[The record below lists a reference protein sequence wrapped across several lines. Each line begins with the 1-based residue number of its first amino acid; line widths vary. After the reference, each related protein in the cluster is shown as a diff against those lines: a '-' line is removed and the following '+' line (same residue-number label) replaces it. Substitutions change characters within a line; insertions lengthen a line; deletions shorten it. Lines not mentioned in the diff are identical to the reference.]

1 MIPLVLIDAK
11 TDRSAALGQYLNGTG
26 AYRVIASASPEVT
39 FSRNLIESRA
49 IVIAVHEKDQDGLL
63 FLKNLREREVDLP
76 VIILAAAYDPD
87 MFRAVVAHRAECL
100 VMSGPEDSWYPVLA
114 QLIEKF
120 LEIRRAK
127 DEVAF
132 LKKKLNLVGSVTRHD
147 ILNQLTAVN
156 GYTELLE
163 MITEDPKMKSYIE
176 KEQYALEK
184 IRRQFQFSKDYQNLA
199 TEPPLWQSL
208 ASVIRRASDSVS
220 IKGVTHTE
228 TCGNA
233 AVYADPMLEKA
244 VGQLLDNAVRHGG
257 SVSRISISVQECEND
272 AVLVFEDNGTGIPAE
287 NKERIFER
295 GFGKHTGWGLF
306 LVREILAI
314 TGMTITETGEPGKGT
329 RFEIHIPID
338 EYRKEGSGKSDGCM
352 TGQI

>member
-1 MIPLVLIDAK
+1 MIPLVVIDAK
-11 TDRSAALGQYLNGTG
+11 TDRSTALGQYLTGTD

-63 FLKNLREREVDLP
+63 FLKNLRDRGVDLP
-76 VIILAAAYDPD
+76 VIILAGAYDPD
-87 MFRAVVAHRAECL
+87 VFRAVVANRAECL
-100 VMSGPEDSWYPVLA
+100 VMAGPVDNWYPVLA
-114 QLIEKF
+114 QLIEKVMA
-120 LEIRRAK
+120 IRRAK

-147 ILNQLTAVN
+147 ILNQLTAVS

-163 MITEDPKMKSYIE
+163 MIVEDPQMRSYIE
-176 KEQYALEK
+176 KERFALEK

-199 TEPPLWQSL
+199 TEPPSWQSL
-208 ASVIRRASDSVS
+208 ASVIRRAGDLVA
-220 IKGVTHTE
+220 IKEVTITE

-244 VGQLLDNAVRHGG
+244 VSQLLDNAVRHGG
-257 SVSRISISVQECEND
+257 SVSRISISVQECEHD
-272 AVLVFEDNGTGIPAE
+272 AVLVVEDNGAGIPAE

-314 TGMTITETGEPGKGT
+314 TGMTITETGEPGKGA
-329 RFEIHIPID
+329 RFEIHIPF
-338 EYRKEGSGKSDGCM
+338 EAYRKEGSGKSGRCLA
-352 TGQI
+352 GQL